1 MKIRWRVCFLL
12 FLTWLISYIDRS
24 LMPMAIPLIG
34 KEFRLSPT
42 VMGVVLSAFFLGYGA
57 MQIPGG
63 MIADKFGAR
72 KTLTL
77 GILFWSLFSLLTGAA
92 SNLAMLIWVRVGFG
106 LGEGLHPPAAF
117 KALSVWFRSSERAR
131 ANGFVMSSNCLGP
144 MIAPILFA
152 AMIESFGWRRAFFL
166 VSIPGVLVAAA
177 VYWYLRDKVEEHPGI
192 TQEEIAEIGQ
202 GNIPAEKISYSKL
215 FRYKALWHLFF
226 IYMTWDFVWW
236 GFQAWLPSYLLNAR
250 GFTLLRTGTFT
261 ALPFAAGFVGLL
273 TFSYLADRSGRPR
286 TFLAAALL
294 GSALCL
300 VLTATAPNATWAIV
314 FLTSTGFFLPAIQGP
329 FWALPMDMLP
339 SSVMGYSAGFINT
352 GGQIAG
358 VIAPIAIGALIQ
370 VTKDY
375 HAGFVVMAVS
385 AVISAALVLALGMG
399 SAGTMSPSPAAIGRS
414 AA

>member
-1 MKIRWRVCFLL
+1 MKVRWWVCFLL
-12 FLTWLISYIDRS
+12 FLTWLVSYIDRS

-34 KEFRLSPT
+34 KEFHLSPT
-42 VMGVVLSAFFLGYGA
+42 VMGVVLSAFFVGYAA

-63 MIADKFGAR
+63 VLADKFGAR
-72 KTLTL
+72 RTLTV
-77 GILFWSLFSLLTGAA
+77 GILFWSLFSLLTGVAT
-92 SNLAMLIWVRVGFG
+92 NLAMLIWVRVGFG

-117 KALSVWFRSSERAR
+117 KALSVWFNSSERAR

-152 AMIESFGWRRAFFL
+152 GMIAEFGWRRAFFL

-177 VYWYLRDKVEEHPGI
+177 VYWYLRDRVEEHPSI
-192 TQEEIAEIGQ
+192 TREEIEEIGHESSS
-202 GNIPAEKISYSKL
+202 PKRFSFAEL
-215 FRYKALWHLFF
+215 LRYRALWHLFF

-250 GFTLLRTGTFT
+250 GFTLVRTGAIT

-273 TFSYLADRSGRPR
+273 IFSYFADRTGRPR
-286 TFLAAALL
+286 TFLVAALA
-294 GSALCL
+294 GSALFL
-300 VLTATAPNATWAIV
+300 VLTATASNAAWAIV
-314 FLTSTGFFLPAIQGP
+314 FLTATGFFLPAIQGP

-358 VIAPIAIGALIQ
+358 VVAPILIGSLIQ
-370 VTKDY
+370 RTRDY
-375 HAGFVVMAVS
+375 HAGFVAMALS
-385 AVISAALVLALGMG
+385 AVLSAVLVLTLGMG
-399 SAGTMSPSPAAIGRS
+399 AAGRMSPVASTELAH
-414 AA
+414 